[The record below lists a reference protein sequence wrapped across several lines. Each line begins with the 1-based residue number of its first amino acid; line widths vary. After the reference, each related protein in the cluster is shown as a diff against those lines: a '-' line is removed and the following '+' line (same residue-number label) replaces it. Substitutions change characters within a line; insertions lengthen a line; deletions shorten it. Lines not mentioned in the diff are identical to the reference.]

1 MVFSKNEVIELFNR
15 KKYIVVETLNQN
27 NTYYYYICEVN
38 SDESKLKSDFRIITT
53 VSENNNL
60 FIKSVKGKQAE
71 DLELIFKE
79 KLKID

>member
-1 MVFSKNEVIELFNR
+1 MVFSKNEVIELFNK

-38 SDESKLKSDFRIITT
+38 AEESKLESNFRIITT